1 MLPKVIKTGLVFGG
15 IYGEGVLM
23 RGTRVTAEFNL
34 VLASW
39 GWQVGAESYTCDS
52 QRKNTAE
59 KHSRKTASQNAT
71 VKRVFQPQSIPC
83 GLAAKRRDS
92 VRTTL

>member
-1 MLPKVIKTGLVFGG
+1 VFPKVIKAGLVFGG
-15 IYGEGVLM
+15 SYGEGVSM
-23 RGTRVTAEFNL
+23 RGTRVTAYFNL
-34 VLASW
+34 VLATW
-39 GWQVGAESYTCDS
+39 GWQVGAESCTCDS
-52 QRKNTAE
+52 PRKNTAE

-71 VKRVFQPQSIPC
+71 VKRVFQPQFIPC